1 MGYITKD
8 LLINFLFVLLPL
20 FLVQMFYLL
29 KYTQESERLKN
40 WMLIFFPVLSIF
52 LCMLFP
58 ATIAEGLIVD
68 FRRIPFVLGVLYG
81 GWPAALVL
89 LIIILGMRFMIGGTG
104 FFIALVIYPLLT
116 AILLL
121 IAKKYKELS
130 LFQRVGINV
139 LLLPLSESIL
149 LYLADLYFALSIPLS
164 VQLTFFFLNVLGML
178 IVIIL
183 WETVSKNFELLDRVA
198 KTKKLEVVS
207 HLAASMSH
215 EVRNPLTVT
224 KGFMQLLHAQDLS
237 QDTRKKYLDLG
248 LQELDRAV
256 DIINDY
262 LMFAKPASDKKDHVN
277 VYRELE
283 QSIKVMESYCEPLN
297 VRLKLQGKEEPSLTV
312 LGENSKLEQCFINLI
327 KNGAE
332 AMADGGVVLVTI
344 SYSKDSVLVTVEDN
358 GEGMTTDQ
366 IAKLGEPY
374 YTTKNKGTGLGMMV
388 SYSIIQNMQGKIK
401 VRSKKGEGTCFIIRL
416 PLSSTNS

>member
-1 MGYITKD
+1 MGFITKD

-29 KYTQESERLKN
+29 KYTQETDKLKN
-40 WMLIFFPVLSIF
+40 WMLIFFPVMSII
-52 LCMLFP
+52 LCMAFP
-58 ATIAEGLIVD
+58 ANIAEGLIVD

-81 GWPAALVL
+81 GWPAALL
-89 LIIILGMRFMIGGTG
+89 LLSTILGIRFMIGGSG
-104 FFIALVIYPLLT
+104 FFIALVMYPLLT
-116 AILLL
+116 VILLL
-121 IAKKYKELS
+121 IANKYKELS
-130 LFQRVGINV
+130 IFQRIGINV
-139 LLLPLSESIL
+139 LLLPLSESLL
-149 LYLADLYFALSIPLS
+149 LYIADLYFSLAIPLN
-164 VQLTFFFLNVLGML
+164 VQLTFFVLNVTGML

-183 WETVSKNFELLDRVA
+183 WETVSKNFELLERVA

-224 KGFMQLLHAQDLS
+224 KGFMQLLHAQDLTH
-237 QDTRKKYLDLG
+237 DTRKKYLDLG

-262 LMFAKPASDKKDHVN
+262 LMFAKPAAEKKDHVN
-277 VYRELE
+277 VYEELE
-283 QSIKVMESYCEPLN
+283 QSIKVLEPYCKPLN
-297 VRLKLQGKEEPSLTV
+297 VHLKLKGEEEPSLTV
-312 LGENSKLEQCFINLI
+312 LGEHSKLEQCFINLI

-332 AMADGGVVLVTI
+332 AMSDGGIVLVTI
-344 SYSKDSVLVTVEDN
+344 SYSKDAVLVTIEDN
-358 GEGMTTDQ
+358 GEGMTTEQ
-366 IAKLGEPY
+366 ISKLGEPY

-401 VRSKKGEGTCFIIRL
+401 VRSKKGSGTCFIIKL
-416 PLSSTNS
+416 PLSSANI